1 MIKNSI
7 ETITVNKT
15 ELRNIESLLVK
26 TNFELS
32 EIWTPD
38 EDNEVQIWFNK
49 KLKKNIQVTISENEP
64 IEDNTTKVI
73 NELVDLWLELR
84 AIRNAVEYN
93 EEDYAYQTLKEPTAA
108 EKYKSKV
115 KELEEEWEEW
125 NKRKS
130 DRTTY
135 VGGQG
140 KASMYAINTPDE
152 QDDGNRC
159 QPCGP
164 STKSESSTNAA
175 TNVNVTK

>member
-38 EDNEVQIWFNK
+38 EDNEVQIWTNK

-115 KELEEEWEEW
+115 KELEEEWEDSENYL
-125 NKRKS
+125 NKIFKDNIDPS
-130 DRTTY
+130 VLAY
-135 VGGQG
+135 L
-140 KASMYAINTPDE
+140 YL
-152 QDDGNRC
+152 DDDD
-159 QPCGP
+159 
-164 STKSESSTNAA
+164 KLLLTN
-175 TNVNVTK
+175 